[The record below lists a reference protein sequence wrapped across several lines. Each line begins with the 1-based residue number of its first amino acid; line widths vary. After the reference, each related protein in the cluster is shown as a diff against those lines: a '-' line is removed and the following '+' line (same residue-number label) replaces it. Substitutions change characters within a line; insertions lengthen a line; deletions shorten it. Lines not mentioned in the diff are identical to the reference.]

1 MSRSFHYP
9 QVDLNNVTAIAEWYT
24 THHIPQRYNG
34 AIVFASVFVAILG
47 AHSTL
52 VILGK
57 RTGNTGTRNAL
68 LLIWAAMTMSCV
80 GIWGMHFIGMNF
92 RLEPVPGVSWYVAFS
107 PGFTV
112 FSLIVPFI
120 ALVLAFVFVDY
131 FTLRIWRIAV
141 SGIMTGCIVGLMHY
155 SASMK
160 CNFNVSYAPAQTVI
174 SILLACVCAIIALTL
189 FFRLR
194 AQWQDSWQ
202 RRLLCSIILAVGVS
216 GMHYTGSSGTSYKM
230 KPEQIHNLSKLDSS
244 RHGNVTVVIIVAVMC
259 FVIFVAS
266 TFISVADALHAK
278 ETRKRARKI
287 VLASASFDHLGRLL
301 VHADGSLPLVTLE
314 EKTLRHSEVLQ
325 ALNSRSEIF
334 QWLFSISWAWN
345 IVVPFL
351 DSISKRVGQSQSG
364 SSAAHDHATCKE
376 GVRCNHAWHIRLAR
390 ELHIDVASRRERKK
404 EKRAKMAALAANAT
418 SFNAGVAHNSR
429 SIALLDFR
437 DRVVDAARR
446 LSEQLEVSLEEVGVF
461 YDRILPTGTQK
472 NQGPRAS
479 LARRQQRLNVSRD
492 KRKGNFVFSSSDVNV
507 EEDEEESISAS
518 RVPSIFA
525 DGDEDEEGVSMF
537 LVREMTPSQ
546 QLAFAKK
553 GYRFTETR
561 FLATVLADRHGVGK
575 TKMEELLDGLRLYAK
590 RGTRPVVQPGGVY
603 AGLFGVRPSMAAC
616 NGGLDVL
623 VYGFAHHQ
631 IPAFRLPDVLKM
643 TSEMRTFLRLLD
655 QMPVDQALRICE
667 RESIRTAER
676 NKAIARLLLDQA
688 QQAQLQGRAQSNES
702 AERTSSNSHDRSN
715 SIAGSNVLGDISH
728 NSTSDDHLKHVMDL
742 QSQEVSLQAFQIAL
756 YTALEALMQSVR
768 VFPKLMSTA
777 RISADVLEVPS
788 SLDDAKPPAHV
799 ILVQAVLPID
809 KSSSGNARSSASVLS
824 GLVGQTSSFGIDS
837 AAAERST
844 NSAQIKSGSSLVIPT
859 ENAQAGTP
867 FVFTPYTLF
876 NKMQMMLLRGRTAQA
891 FSLEVQQ
898 ALSDRYDITLAELE
912 YFKAQKGKEFNETKL
927 DRQFDGDITADD
939 RMSEHTSFDKSR
951 QDDLDD
957 EKQGEGD
964 NITLDGDSE
973 EKSQSKHW
981 MPQLNMFGKSIRR
994 QSKPTSDRKQSIP
1007 TNERSN
1013 TEMTMK
1019 NEEIQIHVAPPP
1031 PSSDLIK
1038 SSSVAALASAPQYQG
1053 ASLGI
1058 RRFTGDNMVAKS
1070 PEIDQS
1076 KFARPAEEIEPS
1088 SNSVTFSQPS
1098 YPPSASRSHKI
1109 NNGTS
1114 NRRSSRSDSTP
1125 IAPPPRRMSSIES
1138 PEKFDQGTMQDAPLT
1153 LQGSP
1158 VKRARSKTVGSSRPP
1173 SAASKALRRLS
1184 SSQIIIVDEGIS
1196 SCPDDSILRPSK
1208 QSLDG
1213 GEEGN
1218 NYEVGGSL
1226 SSRLPFVNAL
1236 GLPRRPQTSPT
1247 TNTRPASANDM
1258 GRTGSVHG
1266 SVKSSTGSADPTNAN
1281 NPPNSSTMAVNEID
1295 SIQARQ
1301 ARQKLDNW
1309 QLRQLRDLERFQPN
1323 LLLGVLPSEY

>member
-1 MSRSFHYP
+1 MSNSFHYP

-24 THHIPQRYNG
+24 NHHIPQRYNG

-47 AHSTL
+47 SHSTL

-92 RLEPVPGVSWYVAFS
+92 RLEPVPGISWYVAFS

-174 SILLACVCAIIALTL
+174 SIVLACVCAIIALTL

-216 GMHYTGSSGTSYKM
+216 GMHYTGSSGTSYRV
-230 KPEQIHNLSKLDSS
+230 KPDQLNNLSQLGSS

-266 TFISVADALHAK
+266 TFISVIDALHAR

-301 VHADGSLPLVTLE
+301 VQADGSLPMVTLE
-314 EKTLRHSEVLQ
+314 EKTLRHSEVLD
-325 ALNSRSEIF
+325 ALDSRSETF
-334 QWLFSISWAWN
+334 QWLFSVSWAWN

-351 DSISKRVGQSQSG
+351 DAIAKRVGDSKSG
-364 SSAAHDHATCKE
+364 SSAARDHATCKE
-376 GVRCNHAWHIRLAR
+376 GEPCNHAWHIRLAR
-390 ELHIDVASRRERKK
+390 TLHIDVATRRARRE
-404 EKRAKMAALAANAT
+404 EKRARMAALAANAT
-418 SFNAGVAHNSR
+418 SFNAGVAHNTR

-446 LSEQLEVSLEEVGVF
+446 LSDQLEVSLEEVGVF
-461 YDRILPTGTQK
+461 YDRVLPTGTQK

-479 LARRQQRLNVSRD
+479 LARRQQQLNALRE
-492 KRKGNFVFSSSDVNV
+492 KRTSNIFSSPAPNI
-507 EEDEEESISAS
+507 EEDEEASISTS

-525 DGDEDEEGVSMF
+525 DDDDEDDEGVSMF
-537 LVREMTPSQ
+537 LVREMPPAQ
-546 QLAFAKK
+546 QLAFSKK

-561 FLATVLADRHGVGK
+561 FLGTVLADRHGVGK
-575 TKMEELLDGLRLYAK
+575 AKMEELLDGLRLYAK

-603 AGLFGVRPSMAAC
+603 AGLFGVRPSMTARQ
-616 NGGLDVL
+616 GGLDVL

-631 IPAFRLPDVLKM
+631 IPAFRLPDVNKM

-655 QMPVDQALRICE
+655 QMPVDQALRVCE

-676 NKAIARLLLDQA
+676 NKAIARLLFDQA
-688 QQAQLQGRAQSNES
+688 QQPQLQGQAQSNDG
-702 AERTSSNSHDRSN
+702 RLSNNLDRSN
-715 SIAGSNVLGDISH
+715 SVAGTTVSGEISA

-742 QSQEVSLQAFQIAL
+742 QSQEASLQAFQIAL

-777 RISADVLEVPS
+777 RISANVLEVPS
-788 SLDDAKPPAHV
+788 SLDDAKLPAHV

-809 KSSSGNARSSASVLS
+809 KTSANARSSASVLS
-824 GLVGQTSSFGIDS
+824 GLVGQTTSYGTDS
-837 AAAERST
+837 AERSA
-844 NSAQIKSGSSLVIPT
+844 NSAQIKTGPSLVMPT
-859 ENAQAGTP
+859 ETAQHGTP

-898 ALSDRYDITLAELE
+898 ALSDRYDVSLAELE
-912 YFKAQKGKEFNETKL
+912 ILKAEKRKELNEIEAA
-927 DRQFDGDITADD
+927 GMADD
-939 RMSEHTSFDKSR
+939 PTSERTSFDKSR
-951 QDDLDD
+951 QDELDD
-957 EKQGEGD
+957 KVAEGDGTISDGEGD
-964 NITLDGDSE
+964 
-973 EKSQSKHW
+973 EKNQSKQW
-981 MPQLNMFGKSIRR
+981 MPQLSMLSKNIRR
-994 QSKPTSDRKQSIP
+994 QSKQFSRRKQSLNDNDQSDADVV
-1007 TNERSN
+1007 T
-1013 TEMTMK
+1013 K
-1019 NEEIQIHVAPPP
+1019 EEENQTQVTSPPP
-1031 PSSDLIK
+1031 NSDLII
-1038 SSSVAALASAPQYQG
+1038 SSSVSALAPAPQYQG
-1053 ASLGI
+1053 ESLGI
-1058 RRFTGDNMVAKS
+1058 RRFTGDNQIAKS
-1070 PEIDQS
+1070 AEVDQS
-1076 KFARPAEEIEPS
+1076 KFARPAEEIVPA
-1088 SNSVTFSQPS
+1088 VTFSQPS
-1098 YPPSASRSHKI
+1098 YPPSASRSHRI
-1109 NNGTS
+1109 HGSTS
-1114 NRRSSRSDSTP
+1114 VRPSSRPDSSP
-1125 IAPPPRRMSSIES
+1125 VAPPKRLSSMEMN
-1138 PEKFDQGTMQDAPLT
+1138 DQPVLQDVPLVG
-1153 LQGSP
+1153 LGSP
-1158 VKRARSKTVGSSRPP
+1158 IKRARSKTIASTRPQSS
-1173 SAASKALRRLS
+1173 SSKALRRLS
-1184 SSQIIIVDEGIS
+1184 SSQIIIVDEGVS
-1196 SCPDDSILRPSK
+1196 SSPDDPRSSK

-1218 NYEVGGSL
+1218 HHENGGAF
-1226 SSRLPFVNAL
+1226 SSRLPFANAL
-1236 GLPRRPQTSPT
+1236 GLPRRPQTAQS
-1247 TNTRPASANDM
+1247 NTRPGSANEM
-1258 GRTGSVHG
+1258 ARTGSVHG

-1281 NPPNSSTMAVNEID
+1281 NVPASTTNTGNDLESV
-1295 SIQARQ
+1295 QARQ

-1323 LLLGVLPSEY
+1323 LLLGVLPTEY

>member
-1 MSRSFHYP
+1 MSTSFHYP

-68 LLIWAAMTMSCV
+68 LLLWAAMTMSCV

-92 RLEPVPGVSWYVAFS
+92 RLEPVPGISWYVAFS

-120 ALVLAFVFVDY
+120 ALILAFVFVDY

-174 SILLACVCAIIALTL
+174 SIVLACVCAIIALTL

-216 GMHYTGSSGTSYKM
+216 GMHYTGSSGTSYRV
-230 KPEQIHNLSKLDSS
+230 KPDQLNNLSKLDSS

-266 TFISVADALHAK
+266 TFISVLDALRAR

-301 VHADGSLPLVTLE
+301 VQADGSLPLVTLE
-314 EKTLRHSEVLQ
+314 EKTLRHSEVLD
-325 ALNSRSEIF
+325 ALDSRSETF

-351 DSISKRVGQSQSG
+351 DAIAKRVGDHKSG

-376 GVRCNHAWHIRLAR
+376 GEPCNHAWHIRLAR
-390 ELHIDVASRRERKK
+390 TLHIDVATRRARQE
-404 EKRAKMAALAANAT
+404 EKRARMAALAANAT
-418 SFNAGVAHNSR
+418 SFNAGVAHNTR

-461 YDRILPTGTQK
+461 YDRVLPTGTQK
-472 NQGPRAS
+472 NQGPRSS
-479 LARRQQRLNVSRD
+479 LVRRQQQLHALRE
-492 KRKGNFVFSSSDVNV
+492 KRNSNIFSSSAANV
-507 EEDEEESISAS
+507 EEDEEASISTS

-525 DGDEDEEGVSMF
+525 DGDDDDEGVSMF
-537 LVREMTPSQ
+537 LVREMPPAQ

-561 FLATVLADRHGVGK
+561 FLGTVLADRHGVGK

-603 AGLFGVRPSMAAC
+603 AGLFGVRPSMTARQ
-616 NGGLDVL
+616 GGLDVL

-631 IPAFRLPDVLKM
+631 IPAFRLPDVHKM

-655 QMPVDQALRICE
+655 QMPVDQALRVCE

-688 QQAQLQGRAQSNES
+688 QQSQLQGQAQPNDKSL
-702 AERTSSNSHDRSN
+702 DRSN
-715 SIAGSNVLGDISH
+715 SVAGTTVLGDISG

-742 QSQEVSLQAFQIAL
+742 QSQEASLQAFQIAL

-777 RISADVLEVPS
+777 RISANVLEVPS

-809 KSSSGNARSSASVLS
+809 KTSGIARSSASVLS
-824 GLVGQTSSFGIDS
+824 GLVGQTTSYGTESQ
-837 AAAERST
+837 ERSVS
-844 NSAQIKSGSSLVIPT
+844 SAHIKTGSSLVMPT
-859 ENAQAGTP
+859 ETAQHGTP

-898 ALSDRYDITLAELE
+898 ALSDRYDVSLAELE
-912 YFKAQKGKEFNETKL
+912 IFKAAEKGKEFSEISPA
-927 DRQFDGDITADD
+927 GMADD
-939 RMSEHTSFDKSR
+939 QMSERTSFDKSR
-951 QDDLDD
+951 EDEAD
-957 EKQGEGD
+957 EKLAEGD
-964 NITLDGDSE
+964 VTASDGD
-973 EKSQSKHW
+973 QGRQW
-981 MPQLNMFGKSIRR
+981 MPQLSMFGKNIRR
-994 QSKPTSDRKQSIP
+994 QSKIFSHRKQSVDD
-1007 TNERSN
+1007 NDQS
-1013 TEMTMK
+1013 EMDVVTK
-1019 NEEIQIHVAPPP
+1019 QEENQTQVTSPP
-1031 PSSDLIK
+1031 PSSDLVIA
-1038 SSSVAALASAPQYQG
+1038 SSVSALASAPQYQG
-1053 ASLGI
+1053 ESLGI
-1058 RRFTGDNMVAKS
+1058 RRFTGDNQIAKS
-1070 PEIDQS
+1070 PEMDQS
-1076 KFARPAEEIEPS
+1076 KFARPAEETVPA
-1088 SNSVTFSQPS
+1088 VTFSQPS
-1098 YPPSASRSHKI
+1098 YPPSASRSHRI
-1109 NNGTS
+1109 QGNAS
-1114 NRRSSRSDSTP
+1114 VRRSSRSDS
-1125 IAPPPRRMSSIES
+1125 APMAPPRRLSSMEMT
-1138 PEKFDQGTMQDAPLT
+1138 DQAAMQDVPLVGH
-1153 LQGSP
+1153 GSP
-1158 VKRARSKTVGSSRPP
+1158 ITRARSKTIGSTRPP
-1173 SAASKALRRLS
+1173 SSASKALRRLS

-1196 SCPDDSILRPSK
+1196 SSPDDPQSSK

-1213 GEEGN
+1213 GESNHQES
-1218 NYEVGGSL
+1218 GGAF
-1226 SSRLPFVNAL
+1226 SSRIPFVNAL
-1236 GLPRRPQTSPT
+1236 GLPRRPQTAQST
-1247 TNTRPASANDM
+1247 TRPGSANEM
-1258 GRTGSVHG
+1258 ARTGSIHG

-1281 NPPNSSTMAVNEID
+1281 SAPASTTNAGNDLE

-1323 LLLGVLPSEY
+1323 LLLGVLPTEY